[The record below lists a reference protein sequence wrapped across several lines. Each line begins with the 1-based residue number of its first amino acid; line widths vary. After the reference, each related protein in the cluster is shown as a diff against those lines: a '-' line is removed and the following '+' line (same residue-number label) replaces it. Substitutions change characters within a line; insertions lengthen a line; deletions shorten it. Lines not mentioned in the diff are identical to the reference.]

1 MTNLKVINIF
11 LKAIDNHSH
20 LYIIENDS
28 HYQYEI
34 YLIDLKKIMKKFI
47 YSALLLIGSLSVF
60 AQSNDDVEE
69 VEVKGKVLY
78 VDQVNSLKPPVPILD
93 VPQSVSV
100 ITDEEIKNQGFREIA
115 DIIRYSPGVNT
126 SQGEGHRDAVVFR
139 GVRSTADFYQDGVRD
154 DVQYYRSLYN
164 VEQLEIL
171 RGPNALLFGR
181 GGTGGLI
188 NRVSKKAEIGEAFGS
203 FDFGADSFGAADLAL
218 DANFATSDTTAVRLN
233 LHTDQLANHRD
244 FYEGERY
251 GINPTVKIVAGDTTV
266 DLSYEYADH
275 ERFIDRGIPT
285 ANNRPVESLKDV
297 VFGVE
302 GLNLQTLEASI
313 LRANVA
319 HDYSDSGKFNM
330 SLTSSDFKKM
340 YKNLYAAG
348 YDASANTVKLD
359 GYLDPT
365 ERQNLILNAN
375 VVNEFSNGSTSG
387 TLLVG
392 LEFVDTDNK
401 NYRYNTYFNNRAG
414 KDAGEPTDQQ
424 IFNITRPLNI
434 AKTSTGLDST
444 VDYTTDLKSSSESD
458 ITVTSFYLQGD
469 IDFSDNWKMIIG
481 GRLDNFDI
489 TVTDVKKS
497 QDQSR
502 KDDMF
507 SPRLGVI
514 YKPADNMSLYVSYSE
529 SFLPRSGEQ
538 YKKLDASGAALDP
551 DVFKNTE
558 IGYKY
563 DINDALTFTAAIFD
577 SESTRA
583 EKDNDTG
590 ELNEVRGLEVEGYE
604 VELSGDIDDQNNL
617 TFGYTSLDG
626 VTSKGTKQPRELPN
640 QMLSLWYSY
649 QANET
654 FGFGLGVTHQGES
667 FIKDTTNGSTGP
679 ALPDYTRVDFAMYI
693 NASDN
698 DVVRVHIE
706 NLTDELY
713 FPHSHSTHQASVG
726 ESLSARV
733 SYSRRF

>member
-1 MTNLKVINIF
+1 
-11 LKAIDNHSH
+11 
-20 LYIIENDS
+20 
-28 HYQYEI
+28 
-34 YLIDLKKIMKKFI
+34 MKKFI
-47 YSALLLIGSLSVF
+47 YSALFLIGSLSVF
-60 AQSNDDVEE
+60 AQNNDDVEE

-100 ITDEEIKNQGFREIA
+100 ITDDDIKNQGFREIA

-348 YDASANTVKLD
+348 YDATANTVKLD

-401 NYRYNTYFNNRAG
+401 NYRYNTFFNNRAG

-667 FIKDTTNGSTGP
+667 FIKDTSNGSTGP
-679 ALPDYTRVDFAMYI
+679 ALPDYTRVDFALFI
-693 NASDN
+693 NASDK
-698 DVVRVHIE
+698 DVVRINIE

-726 ESLSARV
+726 ESLNARV